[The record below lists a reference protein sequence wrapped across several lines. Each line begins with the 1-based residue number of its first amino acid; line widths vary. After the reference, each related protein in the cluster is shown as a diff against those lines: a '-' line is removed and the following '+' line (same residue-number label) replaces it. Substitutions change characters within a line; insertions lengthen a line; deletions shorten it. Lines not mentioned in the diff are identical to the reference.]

1 MKAYLKKTRRVEA
14 HTVKQLCTC
23 LSVQILC
30 NEARCLSSAHTCH
43 MRGKKQAQNR
53 WRENRDASENLFFL
67 PSLVVTMFFWRICIT
82 TVLLHTPWLW
92 LTMVMVAKPWLICGY
107 HSFLVSCVVKPWL
120 ISVRG
125 GRLFIASFT
134 KRTYDRNLGV
144 QSFLRKTW
152 NLSIWTWGVATI
164 KSHVR
169 SELVYASFWVSLN
182 LRAA

>member
-67 PSLVVTMFFWRICIT
+67 PSLVVTMVFWRICII

-107 HSFLVSCVVKPWL
+107 HSFLVSCVVKPWS

-125 GRLFIASFT
+125 GRLFIASLGLIYETNVRPKFGHMVVST
-134 KRTYDRNLGV
+134 QNLEFINMDVSGGYDQISRQV
-144 QSFLRKTW
+144 WARVRKFL
-152 NLSIWTWGVATI
+152 S
-164 KSHVR
+164 
-169 SELVYASFWVSLN
+169 
-182 LRAA
+182 